1 LKRVFSVWSSC
12 TPSLIC
18 LRPSPLPHIHK
29 HRSGHAVSNLRNATF
44 TLILTNL
51 ILATSAAHA
60 ADRPI
65 HAPLFKPWI
74 NGVSGGE
81 PQMQVQRYDDDTY
94 VIRQSIRTNFEGPFL
109 YLLFGSDRALLIDT
123 GAGGLTV
130 RPTIDRVI
138 ADWATRHHRISI
150 PLIVSHSHSHGDH
163 HQGDAE
169 FQDRPDTVVVGLYPR
184 DVAEFF
190 KITDWPNQIVAYDLG
205 GRVLDIIPTP
215 GHQSAHI
222 MILDR
227 KTRLLF
233 SGDSL
238 GPYRLYIPM
247 NEAKTY
253 CDSIDRVATFTRDL
267 HVSWILGAHI
277 EMTTKPGT
285 LIPDEALTHPDEHV
299 LEISYSNLPELQTAL
314 HAMGGNLLRQAH
326 RDFVI
331 FPKPA
336 REQQPFAPPP
346 Q

>member
-1 LKRVFSVWSSC
+1 MNTIVQGVV
-12 TPSLIC
+12 
-18 LRPSPLPHIHK
+18 
-29 HRSGHAVSNLRNATF
+29 RSATL

-51 ILATSAAHA
+51 LLATSVTDA
-60 ADRPI
+60 ADPPI
-65 HAPLFKPWI
+65 HALLFKPWI
-74 NGVSGGE
+74 NGISAAE
-81 PQMQVQRYDDDTY
+81 PQMQVQRYDADTY

-109 YLLFGSDRALLIDT
+109 YVLFGSDRALLIDT
-123 GAGGLTV
+123 GAGGLKV

-138 ADWATRHHRISI
+138 AEWAARHHRISV
-150 PLIVSHSHSHGDH
+150 PLVVSHSHSHGDH

-169 FQDRPDTVVVGLYPR
+169 FQDRPDTTVVGLYPT
-184 DVAEFF
+184 DVADFF
-190 KITDWPNQIVAYDLG
+190 KIADWPNQIMPYDLG

-222 MILDR
+222 MLFDR

-253 CDSIDRVATFTRDL
+253 RDSIDRVAAFTKDL

-277 EMTTKPGT
+277 EMTTKPGE
-285 LIPDEALTHPDEHV
+285 LISDEAPRHPDEHV

-314 HAMGGNLLRQAH
+314 HSMGDNLERQAH
-326 RDFVI
+326 RNFVI

-336 REQQPFAPPP
+336 HSPLPSAGLPACMT
-346 Q
+346 

>member
-1 LKRVFSVWSSC
+1 MNTIMQGVV
-12 TPSLIC
+12 
-18 LRPSPLPHIHK
+18 
-29 HRSGHAVSNLRNATF
+29 RSATL
-44 TLILTNL
+44 TLILTIL
-51 ILATSAAHA
+51 MLATSATNA
-60 ADRPI
+60 ADPPI
-65 HAPLFKPWI
+65 HSRLFKPWI
-74 NGVSGGE
+74 NGVSADE

-130 RPTIDRVI
+130 RPTINRVI
-138 ADWATRHHRISI
+138 TEWAARHHRTSI
-150 PLIVSHSHSHGDH
+150 PLIVAHSHSHGDH

-169 FQDRPDTVVVGLYPR
+169 FLDQPDTIVIGLYPK
-184 DVAEFF
+184 DVADFF
-190 KITDWPNQIVAYDLG
+190 KIADWPHQIVAYDLG
-205 GRVLDIIPTP
+205 DRVLDIIPTP

-222 MILDR
+222 MIFDR
-227 KTRLLF
+227 RTRLLF

-238 GPYRLYIPM
+238 GPYRLYISM

-253 CDSIDRVATFTRDL
+253 RDSIDRVAAFTRDKR
-267 HVSWILGAHI
+267 VSFILGAHI
-277 EMTTKPGT
+277 EMTTKPRE
-285 LIPDEALTHPDEHV
+285 LIAEEAPSHPDEHV

-314 HAMGGNLLRQAH
+314 HAMGDNLVQQAH

-346 Q
+346 K

>member
-1 LKRVFSVWSSC
+1 MTKQRILSGLIVLLLGTGAATPGKAASTQEQ
-12 TPSLIC
+12 TPSTTASTDTPVTK
-18 LRPSPLPHIHK
+18 RGHMDSK
-29 HRSGHAVSNLRNATF
+29 HSL
-44 TLILTNL
+44 
-51 ILATSAAHA
+51 
-60 ADRPI
+60 
-65 HAPLFKPWI
+65 LFKPWI
-74 NGVSGGE
+74 NGVSAGE

-109 YLLFGSDRALLIDT
+109 YMLFGSDRALLIDT

-138 ADWATRHHRISI
+138 AEWAARHHRVSI
-150 PLIVSHSHSHGDH
+150 RLVVSHSHSHGDH

-169 FQDRPDTVVVGLYPR
+169 FQDRPDTTVVGLYPK
-184 DVAEFF
+184 DVADFF
-190 KITDWPNQIVAYDLG
+190 KIADWPNQIVPYDLG

-222 MILDR
+222 MMFDR

-253 CDSIDRVATFTRDL
+253 RDSIDRVAAFARDK

-277 EMTTKPGT
+277 EMTTKPGE
-285 LIPDEALTHPDEHV
+285 LIPDEALKHLDEHV
-299 LEISYSNLPELQTAL
+299 LEISYSTLPELQTAL
-314 HAMGGNLLRQAH
+314 HAMGDNLVRQAH

-336 REQQPFAPPP
+336 REQQPFAPPTP
-346 Q
+346 PK

>member
-1 LKRVFSVWSSC
+1 
-12 TPSLIC
+12 
-18 LRPSPLPHIHK
+18 
-29 HRSGHAVSNLRNATF
+29 
-44 TLILTNL
+44 
-51 ILATSAAHA
+51 
-60 ADRPI
+60 
-65 HAPLFKPWI
+65 
-74 NGVSGGE
+74 
-81 PQMQVQRYDDDTY
+81 VQRYDDDTY

-109 YLLFGSDRALLIDT
+109 FVLFGSDRALLIDT
-123 GAGGLTV
+123 GAGGLKV

-138 ADWATRHHRISI
+138 AEWAARHHRASI

-169 FQDRPDTVVVGLYPR
+169 FQDRPDTTVVGLYPK
-184 DVAEFF
+184 DVADFF
-190 KITDWPNQIVAYDLG
+190 KIADWPNQIVSFDLG

-222 MILDR
+222 MMFDR

-238 GPYRLYIPM
+238 GPYRLYVPM

-253 CDSIDRVATFTRDL
+253 RDSIDRVAAFTKDM

-277 EMTTKPGT
+277 EMTAKPGE
-285 LIPDEALTHPDEHV
+285 LIPDEALKHPEEHV

-314 HAMGGNLLRQAH
+314 HAMGDTLVQQAH

-336 REQQPFAPPP
+336 REQQPFAPPTP
-346 Q
+346 LTPLTPLTPPK

>member
-1 LKRVFSVWSSC
+1 MQGVV
-12 TPSLIC
+12 
-18 LRPSPLPHIHK
+18 
-29 HRSGHAVSNLRNATF
+29 RSATV

-51 ILATSAAHA
+51 LLAASVTDAVEPPMHS
-60 ADRPI
+60 R
-65 HAPLFKPWI
+65 LFKPWI
-74 NGVSGGE
+74 NGVSAGE
-81 PQMQVQRYDDDTY
+81 PQMQVQRYDNDTY
-94 VIRQSIRTNFEGPFL
+94 VIRQSLRTNFEGPFL

-123 GAGGLTV
+123 GAGGLKV

-138 ADWATRHHRISI
+138 AEWAARHHRTSI
-150 PLIVSHSHSHGDH
+150 PLVISHSHSHGDH

-169 FQDRPDTVVVGLYPR
+169 FLDRPDTIVVGLYPK
-184 DVAEFF
+184 DVADFF
-190 KITDWPNQIVAYDLG
+190 KIANWPNQIVSYDLG
-205 GRVLDIIPTP
+205 GRVLGIIPTP

-222 MILDR
+222 MMFDHN
-227 KTRLLF
+227 TRLLF

-238 GPYRLYIPM
+238 GPYRLYISM

-253 CDSIDRVATFTRDL
+253 RDSIDRVAAFTRDK

-277 EMTTKPGT
+277 EITTKPGE
-285 LIPDEALTHPDEHV
+285 LIPDEAPSHAEEHV

-314 HAMGGNLLRQAH
+314 HAMGDDLVQQTH

-346 Q
+346 PQ